1 MPPQDPTEQFS
12 PFDEAATSINY
23 IDVVGDYARDHLV
36 PAVSVIS
43 TAVRFLP
50 HVFFVGS
57 LLDHESEEQQQQ
69 EHQEQQEDLIIFDPS
84 EEDPVEALRHS
95 ENEPERSAAIQLQAL
110 RAGDHAEQ
118 ADGRAL
124 EEMLGGTSE
133 ERQFAI
139 NILNRLSVPDLHR
152 ILELRNSHPQASEQ
166 LRELLNESGF
176 FVPPAERI
184 LELLRGTNDQQS
196 LGRFVIDELNAG
208 GDRGQIMRHMVERG
222 FSEEVLNQYSQL
234 EGQTLN
240 RVRDMFRTAVPD
252 QEQDSPDQVAA
263 HQLLRMLASDTMR
276 RDGET
281 LLEMLGGSDR
291 RDARTILQVE
301 NDTDRETLLSMRGT
315 AGSPYATILE
325 MLRGDAT
332 SQRAASNLL
341 AITGL
346 ENPTASDRQDLT
358 TLTTMLANPNQR
370 RLAERILAH
379 QDPDQRHQLATLAAR
394 SQTVAVD
401 NLLTILTSDNA
412 RTSNG
417 ATLLLHSLGEGEN
430 RQGRL
435 SIEEADGLI
444 DMLNSAGRESGLA
457 QRAMRASNGDPAML
471 GQLTQLLQRTNESGE
486 PDRAAAEALLS
497 LTEGNRAD
505 RASAEY
511 LLEMRSTGQDNTR
524 HADYL
529 LGLLTNG
536 ESGRRQLSAI
546 LNLADPAVHAI
557 LELPKPQQ
565 QLLLGLLI
573 PRNGATPDADDP
585 LGRQSDRVRAGAADY
600 LLTSISSAPE
610 SGLPQGAQ
618 ARDANR
624 LLEMLGSNNAEHA
637 GHAALILQHLTL
649 SPRAINNM
657 LAMIPENRVSSAQAA
672 PVTTESTGECDVE
685 EAPAP
690 LPAEAQR
697 LLDML
702 GGPTEQRSRATRI
715 LDGIEDPREVR
726 HLMRMLHSEAEQP
739 TADRIVDLLGRSPV
753 QAQRIVS
760 LMAGE
765 QTSDRDAGMNALE
778 LVTRRPSNPRQN
790 SESLDTENI
799 LGVAENNE
807 QVRGLMRLR
816 NEYPQTFANI
826 IGLLNTSMDDDPK
839 INNAIRAA
847 RNFATLMARGDA
859 DTLRLARWYNDPD
872 HNSVEDQRL
881 VTNLMLGNNDSNNT
895 RLIDALCSDNSS
907 RMRTAL
913 GALNTP
919 EEINGLT
926 TLLADPARTTAA
938 DTIMSMLN
946 GNTDRQRGAANILA
960 WIDSRRESPALTALL
975 DRLEDPLTNQQTERQ
990 LSLTANT
997 TQLIQ
1002 LQRIPEGPA
1011 RQQLLEMLTSRNEG
1025 QVQGARNFLQLASE
1039 DYEGPNPQRNRP
1051 ATLSTRLLSMLE
1063 NGSTRSETMSL
1074 IESARTSPRELR
1086 LLAGLIVPGEDGTP
1100 NPGLETGRWLLNSL
1114 SSTDRSSVSTAAAI
1128 LDRVFDPE
1136 EVAPLVS
1143 LMRSNDETRRDWG
1156 RLVLQMLSDDDN
1168 NGRPRARRLLG
1179 LLAEP
1184 TTRARGEDVL
1194 RLLNVYD
1201 YEQNEMGR
1209 NVLDATNLRN
1219 DELGELARI
1228 ATNQNYRTAASL
1240 LVDMSSDTED
1250 RDRRATAQTLM
1261 MLLTDPSTRAEGQRL
1276 LDMLNNT
1283 WSQPTALRQLERQ
1296 RQSSR
1301 RPLGTFQST

>member
-23 IDVVGDYARDHLV
+23 IDVVGDYVRDHLV
-36 PAVSVIS
+36 PAVNVMS

-50 HVFFVGS
+50 QVFFVGS
-57 LLDHESEEQQQQ
+57 LLDHESEEQQ
-69 EHQEQQEDLIIFDPS
+69 EDLIIFDPG

-124 EEMLGGTSE
+124 EEMLNGTAE

-139 NILNRLSVPDLHR
+139 NILNRLSVPDAHR
-152 ILELRNSHPQASEQ
+152 VLELRNSHPQASEH
-166 LRELLNESGF
+166 LREMLNESGF

-196 LGRFVIDELNAG
+196 LGRFVVDELNAG

-222 FSEEVLNQYSQL
+222 FSDEVLNQYSQL

-252 QEQDSPDQVAA
+252 QQQDSPDQVAA
-263 HQLLRMLASDTMR
+263 HQLLRMLASDAMR
-276 RDGET
+276 PDGET

-291 RDARTILQVE
+291 RDARTILQME

-315 AGSPYATILE
+315 AGSPYATIME

-379 QDPDQRHQLATLAAR
+379 QDPDQRHQLAMLAAR

-505 RASAEY
+505 RAGAEY

-524 HADYL
+524 YADYL

-536 ESGRRQLSAI
+536 ESGRRQFSAI

-600 LLTSISSAPE
+600 LLTSLSSAPE

-637 GHAALILQHLTL
+637 GNAALILQHLTL

-672 PVTTESTGECDVE
+672 PVAIETGECDFE
-685 EAPAP
+685 EAPPP

-715 LDGIEDPREVR
+715 LDGIEDPREVQ
-726 HLMRMLHSEAEQP
+726 HLMRMLHSEVEQA
-739 TADRIVDLLGRSPV
+739 TADRIVNLLGRSPV

-765 QTSDRDAGMNALE
+765 QNSDRDAGMNALE
-778 LVTRRPSNPRQN
+778 LVTRLPLNPRQN
-790 SESLDTENI
+790 RESLDTENI

-826 IGLLNTSMDDDPK
+826 LGLLNTSMDDDPK

-847 RNFATLMARGDA
+847 RNFTTLMARGDA
-859 DTLRLARWYNDPD
+859 DTLRLARWYNNPD

-895 RLIDALCSDNSS
+895 RLIDALCSDDRTSN

-919 EEINGLT
+919 EEVNGLT
-926 TLLADPARTTAA
+926 ALLADPARTTAA
-938 DTIMSMLN
+938 DTIMAMLN
-946 GNTDRQRGAANILA
+946 GNPDRQRGAANLLA
-960 WIDSRRESPALTALL
+960 WIDSRRESTALTELL
-975 DRLEDPLTNQQTERQ
+975 DRLEGPLTNQQTERH

-1002 LQRIPEGPA
+1002 LQRIPQGPA
-1011 RQQLLEMLTSRNEG
+1011 RQQLLEMLASRNEG

-1039 DYEGPNPQRNRP
+1039 DYQGPNPRRNAP
-1051 ATLSTRLLSMLE
+1051 ATLSTRLLSMPE

-1086 LLAGLIVPGEDGTP
+1086 LLAGFTVPGVDGTP

-1156 RLVLQMLSDDDN
+1156 RLVLQMISDDDN
-1168 NGRPRARRLLG
+1168 DGRPRARRLLG

-1184 TTRARGEDVL
+1184 ATHARGEDVL

-1283 WSQPTALRQLERQ
+1283 WSQPAALRQLERQ